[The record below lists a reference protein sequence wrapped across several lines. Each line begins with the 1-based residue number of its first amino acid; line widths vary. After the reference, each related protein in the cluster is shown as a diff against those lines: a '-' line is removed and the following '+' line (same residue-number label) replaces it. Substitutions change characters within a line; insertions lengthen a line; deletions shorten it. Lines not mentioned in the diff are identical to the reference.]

1 MDRREALKRLA
12 LLTGGALSMSTIS
25 GVLGGCRAGSA
36 PGAYHLRTLSSDQHE
51 LVATIA
57 ELIIPETD
65 TPGARAAGVPE
76 FIDQMLTDWMY
87 AAEREHFLQE
97 LAQVDAQARERFGQ
111 PFVRAAA
118 TQQVQ
123 LLQEL
128 EQAAK
133 QTASRRVVIDRAT
146 GQIIDGPDT
155 SAEDIAQ
162 GRSPRTLTI
171 ELRPFFRVMKELTI
185 VGYYTSEVGATQEL
199 QLNLV
204 PGRYDA
210 CVPYDQIGRAWA

>member
-12 LLTGGALSMSTIS
+12 LLAGGALSMSTIA

-36 PGAYHLRTLSSDQHE
+36 PGAYRPQTLASDQYD
-51 LVATIA
+51 LVSTIA

-65 TPGARAAGVPE
+65 TPGAKAAGVPE
-76 FIDQMLTDWMY
+76 FIDRMLTDWMY
-87 AAEREHFLQE
+87 AAEREHFLAE
-97 LAQVDAQARERFGQ
+97 LKRVDTMARERFERS
-111 PFVRAAA
+111 FVQLAEA
-118 TQQVQ
+118 QQVQ
-123 LLQEL
+123 LLEEL
-128 EQAAK
+128 EQEARQA
-133 QTASRRVVIDRAT
+133 QSRRVVIDRTT

-155 SAEDIAQ
+155 SAEDVAQ
-162 GRSPRTLTI
+162 GRPPRTLTV

-199 QLNLV
+199 RLNLV

-210 CVPYDQIGRAWA
+210 CVPYAELGRAWA

>member
-12 LLTGGALSMSTIS
+12 LLTGGALSMSTMA
-25 GVLGGCRAGSA
+25 GVLGGCRAGST
-36 PGAYHLRTLSSDQHE
+36 PGAYQFRTLSFDQHE
-51 LVATIA
+51 LVATLA

-76 FIDQMLTDWMY
+76 FIDRMLTDWMY
-87 AAEREHFLQE
+87 AAERQHFLEE
-97 LAQVDAQARERFGQ
+97 LSRVDARARERFGR
-111 PFVRAAA
+111 PFVQASSE
-118 TQQVQ
+118 QQVQ

-128 EQAAK
+128 EQEARETGP
-133 QTASRRVVIDRAT
+133 QRVVIDRAT
-146 GQIIDGPDT
+146 GQIVEGPDT
-155 SAEDIAQ
+155 SAEDMAR
-162 GRSPRTLTI
+162 GRPPRTLTV
-171 ELRPFFRVMKELTI
+171 ELRPFFRMMKELTV

-199 QLNLV
+199 RLNLV

>member
-1 MDRREALKRLA
+1 MDRREALKHLA
-12 LLTGGALSMSTIS
+12 LLTGGALSMSTIA

-36 PGAYHLRTLSSDQHE
+36 PGTYQPQTLSSDQHE

-76 FIDQMLTDWMY
+76 FIDRMLTHWMY

-97 LAQVDAQARERFGQ
+97 LSRVDARAQERFGRS
-111 PFVRAAA
+111 FVQASPE
-118 TQQVQ
+118 QQVQ

-128 EQAAK
+128 EREAK
-133 QTASRRVVIDRAT
+133 EAEPRRVVIERAT
-146 GQIIDGPDT
+146 GQIVDGPDT

-162 GRSPRTLTI
+162 GRPPRTLTV
-171 ELRPFFRVMKELTI
+171 ELRPFFRVMKELTV

-199 QLNLV
+199 RLHLV

>member
-12 LLTGGALSMSTIS
+12 LLTGGALSMSTIA

-36 PGAYHLRTLSSDQHE
+36 PGYRPQTLSSDQHE

-76 FIDQMLTDWMY
+76 FIDRMLTDWMY

-97 LAQVDAQARERFGQ
+97 LSRVDALAQERFER
-111 PFVRAAA
+111 PFVRASEE
-118 TQQVQ
+118 QQVQ

-128 EQAAK
+128 EQEAR
-133 QTASRRVVIDRAT
+133 QTEPRRVVIDRAT
-146 GQIIDGPDT
+146 GQIVDGPDT

-162 GRSPRTLTI
+162 GRPPRTLTV
-171 ELRPFFRVMKELTI
+171 ELRPFFRVMKELTV

-199 QLNLV
+199 RLNLV

>member
-1 MDRREALKRLA
+1 MDRREVLKRLA
-12 LLTGGALSMSTIS
+12 LLTGGALSISTMA

-36 PGAYHLRTLSSDQHE
+36 PGTYQPRTLSTDQYE

-57 ELIIPETD
+57 ERIIPETD

-76 FIDQMLTDWMY
+76 FIDRMLTDWMY
-87 AAEREHFLQE
+87 AAERAHFLQE
-97 LAQVDAQARERFGQ
+97 LSRVDALAQERFGR
-111 PFVRAAA
+111 PFVQA
-118 TQQVQ
+118 TEAQQVQ

-128 EQAAK
+128 EQEAR
-133 QTASRRVVIDRAT
+133 QTEPRRVVIDRAT
-146 GQIIDGPDT
+146 GQVVDGPDT
-155 SAEDIAQ
+155 SAEDMAQ
-162 GRSPRTLTI
+162 GRPPRTLTVA
-171 ELRPFFRVMKELTI
+171 LRPFFRVMKELTV

-199 QLNLV
+199 RLNLV